1 MRARL
6 EGWFLTWARAHPFS
20 LCKSVRE
27 DANPVCLVSDAAR
40 RRPLAYHKPETASCK
55 IIVRRHESG
64 MLRCWDAG
72 ADRRVAE
79 KTKKPERACRD
90 NIIGAKLVY
99 HS

>member
-1 MRARL
+1 
-6 EGWFLTWARAHPFS
+6 
-20 LCKSVRE
+20 
-27 DANPVCLVSDAAR
+27 
-40 RRPLAYHKPETASCK
+40 
-55 IIVRRHESG
+55 

-72 ADRRVAE
+72 ADRRAAE